1 MAAPMNLFTIL
12 CYFSFLVVCLT
23 EVSSKILSE
32 NDRIIVPEH
41 EDCYTEE
48 CGVEYNPVEPLVKCS
63 FLPDDF
69 IECDAPEDLK
79 GNETLRRELGTGCSK
94 YGREKYQDV
103 QKSPVICRVL
113 PGIECH
119 GNRTFIKDNIPCLKF
134 EGQHF
139 ISTLIFSIFLGFF
152 GVDRFCMGHVPTA
165 VGKLLTLG
173 GLGVWWIV
181 DIVLLVTGG
190 LMPADGSNWCP

>member
-1 MAAPMNLFTIL
+1 MSTGKLARARDAIFEGQYFISTLLFSI
-12 CYFSFLVVCLT
+12 FLGFFGV
-23 EVSSKILSE
+23 
-32 NDRIIVPEH
+32 DRFCMGCVPTAVGKLDTGHVFIIV
-41 EDCYTEE
+41 
-48 CGVEYNPVEPLVKCS
+48 
-63 FLPDDF
+63 FLSPRPDDF

-79 GNETLRRELGTGCSK
+79 GNETLRRELGLGCSK
-94 YGREKYQDV
+94 YGREKIQDV
-103 QKSPVICRVL
+103 QTSPVICRVL

-119 GNRTFIKDNIPCLKF
+119 GNRTFIKENIPCLKF

-139 ISTLIFSIFLGFF
+139 ISTLLFSIFLGFF